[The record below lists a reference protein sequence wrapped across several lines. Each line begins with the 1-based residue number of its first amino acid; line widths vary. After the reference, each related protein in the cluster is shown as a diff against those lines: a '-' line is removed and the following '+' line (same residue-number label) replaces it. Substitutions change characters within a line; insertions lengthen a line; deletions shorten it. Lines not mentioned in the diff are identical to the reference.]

1 MAYLDSASGGG
12 KDTSGAG
19 GGLSGLLSNNNFG
32 AAVAGGAG
40 LLPALLSSNQGLPYQ
55 GNLQGIAGN
64 LGAVSGIATGQGNT
78 LFGQGEGLLS
88 ALTTGQLPSGAND
101 VVNQIVQK
109 QTADT
114 KAKYASLGQTG
125 STMEQSALNDINTNK
140 GALTFQI
147 AQQMAQTGLQA
158 TSQSIQA
165 LSVAGNADTA
175 QAGIYESLM
184 KAGMTNN
191 SNMMSSI
198 SSFASAFAK
207 ALPAIALAA

>member
-12 KDTSGAG
+12 KDTSGAA

-32 AAVAGGAG
+32 ALVAGGAG
-40 LLPALLSSNQGLPYQ
+40 LIPSILNANQPLPYQ
-55 GNLQGIAGN
+55 TPLTNTAGN
-64 LGAVSGIATGQGNT
+64 LGTVSNTAGGENAALFNTGSN
-78 LFGQGEGLLS
+78 LIS

-101 VVNQIVQK
+101 VVNQIVEK

-114 KAKYASLGQTG
+114 KAKYASLDQTG

-165 LSVAGNADTA
+165 LNVAGNADA
-175 QAGIYESLM
+175 QQAGIYESLM
-184 KAGMTNN
+184 KAQMTQNTN
-191 SNMMSSI
+191 LMSSI
-198 SSFASAFAK
+198 SSFSSAFAK
-207 ALPAIALAA
+207 ALPAIAAA